1 MPSSRL
7 CFWHQLIPISAVVAG
22 IIRTILLNVVIN
34 RTWDPLWE
42 LDTMWIWTMI
52 ELNVAIAAASAPALK
67 SFFQH
72 CLIRPTASLYKR
84 VRSPSGTTSSARDA
98 YQMDNGPLCN
108 CGEKVDK
115 SVKIEDIG
123 RAV

>member
-1 MPSSRL
+1 M
-7 CFWHQLIPISAVVAG
+7 VAG

-42 LDTMWIWTMI
+42 LDTMWIWTI
-52 ELNVAIAAASAPALK
+52 VELNVAIVAASAPALK

-84 VRSPSGTTSSARDA
+84 PRIPGGTVSSACDV
-98 YQMDNGPLCN
+98 YQMDNGALGT
-108 CGEKVDK
+108 CGEKVYEA
-115 SVKIEDIG
+115 VKIEDIG

>member
-1 MPSSRL
+1 M
-7 CFWHQLIPISAVVAG
+7 AG

-34 RTWDPLWE
+34 RTWDHMWE
-42 LDTMWIWTMI
+42 LDTMWIWTI
-52 ELNVAIAAASAPALK
+52 VELNLAIVAASAPALK

-84 VRSPSGTTSSARDA
+84 ARTPSGTNSGERDV
-98 YQMDNGPLCN
+98 YRIGSGELCR
-108 CGEKVDK
+108 CDEKEDK
-115 SVKIEDIG
+115 AVKIEDNG